1 MTNLYRA
8 ARSGAAGLMIAA
20 FGACSSLGGLGNV
33 LGSVLGTGG
42 NQVQGTV
49 LGVDTRTQYISLQQS
64 NGQAVSLGFDN
75 QTRVVYQN
83 QNYSVTSLQRGD
95 QVTAN
100 VQQTNNGAYYTDYVQ
115 VDRSVSGTGSAT
127 GSVQQFEGTVRAIDY
142 NNGWFTMD
150 ANNARYT
157 VNMPSN
163 PRTSDTNTFRSL
175 RTGQYARLYGV
186 YLSNSRI
193 ELTQFY

>member
-1 MTNLYRA
+1 
-8 ARSGAAGLMIAA
+8 
-20 FGACSSLGGLGNV
+20 
-33 LGSVLGTGG
+33 
-42 NQVQGTV
+42 VQGTV

-127 GSVQQFEGTVRAIDY
+127 GSVQHFEGTVRAIDY

-193 ELTQFY
+193 ELRQFY